1 MLHRAH
7 ETFTEAG
14 TVPRT
19 SRTAALWAGGVHQL
33 AGQDAQ
39 ILIVCGR
46 LHQARIVFQL
56 QLPANF
62 GVRVSE
68 RATWSGR
75 RSSRPTR
82 TTRSS
87 GAAAPCVCSG
97 PARGISTASPC
108 LLVGHFTWA
117 SQTASGPAGNRSW
130 PVLSC
135 TARHTVSATSL
146 SLVNTSCAM
155 KPSMVFFAKAA

>member
-46 LHQARIVFQL
+46 LHQARVVFQL

-62 GVRVSE
+62 ACAS
-68 RATWSGR
+68 A
-75 RSSRPTR
+75 SRPPGR
-82 TTRSS
+82 G
-87 GAAAPCVCSG
+87 GAAAARRGLRDRAGRPRAC
-97 PARGISTASPC
+97 ARGRLVASVRRHHACWSVTSPGRARPRRGRPGTAAGRSCRARLATPSRRRRSP
-108 LLVGHFTWA
+108 W
-117 SQTASGPAGNRSW
+117 
-130 PVLSC
+130 
-135 TARHTVSATSL
+135 
-146 SLVNTSCAM
+146 
-155 KPSMVFFAKAA
+155 